1 MQRLWPDPDPTPLS
15 DDALVALYAPTDRD
29 QPWVRANFVASLDG
43 AATLNGLS
51 EGLSGAED
59 KRIFGILRMLCDA
72 LVVGA
77 GTVRNEKYRSV
88 RLSPERRAWRVERG
102 LAEYPTLVVVSGL
115 LDLDPAHPAL
125 ADAPVRPAILTC
137 ADSPAANRKAL
148 DAVAD
153 VLVHGTGT
161 VDLTAGLAELRER
174 KLFQVLSE
182 GGPHLFGALAAADL
196 VDELCLTLAPLL
208 AGPGAGRITA
218 GLALPEAR
226 ELVLRQVLSGDGQL
240 FFRYSR

>member
-1 MQRLWPDPDPTPLS
+1 MQRLWPDPDPAPLS
-15 DDALVALYAPTDRD
+15 DDDVIALYSPTQRD
-29 QPWVRANFVASLDG
+29 QPWVRANFVTSLDG
-43 AATLNGLS
+43 AATLDGLS

-59 KRIFGILRMLCDA
+59 KRLFGIQRMLCDA
-72 LVVGA
+72 LLVGA
-77 GTVRNEKYRSV
+77 GTVRNEQYRSV
-88 RLSPERRAWRVERG
+88 RLSPERRAWRVGHR

-137 ADSPAANRKAL
+137 ADSPAAGRKAL
-148 DAVAD
+148 SEVAD
-153 VLVHGTGT
+153 VLVHGAGT

-174 KLFQVLSE
+174 GLLQVLSE
-182 GGPHLFGALAAADL
+182 GGPHLFGALTVADL
-196 VDELCLTLAPLL
+196 VDELCLTLSPLL

-218 GLALPEAR
+218 GLATPEAR